1 MVGLL
6 NRRKMLG
13 ERQEALLASERQTL
27 QNLRKALGD
36 FGVDVA
42 PGDMRTIEDTIAHL
56 EELFLLVIAGEFN
69 SGKSSFINALLGD
82 TVLREGVTP
91 TTDRITLLRHGP
103 EPAERLIEEFLLEI
117 QFPADVLQRILV
129 VDTPGT
135 NAIVRRHEELTRE
148 FIPRADLVLFITSA
162 DRPFTES
169 ERTFLMAIQEW
180 GKKIVFVLNKV
191 DLLEPADLEQVM
203 SFIRENARDL
213 LGFSPEIFPVSARL
227 AKRARAGTQGDPQA
241 WEASRFEAVERYIL
255 ETLDEG
261 ERVRLKLMTPIGVA
275 QRITDKYLTVVEDR
289 LGALQQDVGT
299 LENIDR
305 QMELFREDMNEDFR
319 YHLTELDNVLNEFE
333 LRGQRFF
340 DDTLRINNIWE
351 LRDSDRLRERF
362 EFEVIGDLPKQ
373 VDARLHGMIDW
384 IVEKNLRLWQSTMD
398 YLQRNRVTER
408 RHDLIGDIGGSFEY
422 NRSALINS
430 VAAEAQRVVQ
440 TYDRDYE
447 TEKLV
452 DDVRSSLVAVG
463 LVELGAV
470 GVGGLIAAAGA
481 SLAVDFTGIAAAGII
496 AVGGLFLIPAKRRQL
511 KSQFHDK
518 VQTMREQLPQTMR
531 RQFESE
537 SEQMIARIRESVA
550 PYTRFVRS
558 QRELLLQAQKEFSDV
573 DVELGRIRAE
583 IGA

>member
-384 IVEKNLRLWQSTMD
+384 IVEKNLRLWQSTME